1 MSVHSASGGVR
12 TDGREARWAVAL
24 AEAVVVVVALAATL
38 FGVAYAVGGVEA
50 TEDNW
55 VGFLAA
61 VGLLGGLAVSLAAFV
76 LAILSRVK
84 HERRSLM
91 WLPWTVFPVMLGFI
105 VLGELFWWE

>member
-1 MSVHSASGGVR
+1 MSVHSVSGRAG

-24 AEAVVVVVALAATL
+24 AEAVVVVVALCATI

-61 VGLLGGLAVSLAAFV
+61 VGLLGGLAVSFAAFV
-76 LAILSRVK
+76 LAILARLN
-84 HERRSLM
+84 HEHRSLL
-91 WLPWTVFPVMLGFI
+91 WLPWTVFPAMLGFI